1 MDNELDEVQI
11 EEAPK
16 IEKLSLDDINQAKE
30 DDLVARIMEQI
41 LKIQ

>member
-1 MDNELDEVQI
+1 MDNELDEVKV

-16 IEKLSLDDINQAKE
+16 VEKLSLDDINQAKE